1 MIFKPFSPFP
11 YDPAYI
17 NVDGSNW
24 AGNFTSN
31 VVPESSLS
39 PLVPGSNILAARA
52 SALFG
57 GSRNKNMRLYNRM
70 KRSLRRQKYSRRQRG
85 KTRRGKTRRGRF
97 RGGLN
102 LRGGMNATPNM
113 RGGMNATPNMRG
125 GNAPVRDWIT
135 GNSLNNT
142 SFRTPFNLPP
152 VLSALANPVPFFNT
166 SHNL

>member
-1 MIFKPFSPFP
+1 MIFKPFTPFP
-11 YDPAYI
+11 YNPAYI

-57 GSRNKNMRLYNRM
+57 GSRNKNMRLYNKM
-70 KRSLRRQKYSRRQRG
+70 KKSLRRQKYSRRQRG
-85 KTRRGKTRRGRF
+85 RTRRGKTRRGKF
-97 RGGLN
+97 RGG
-102 LRGGMNATPNM
+102 AI
-113 RGGMNATPNMRG
+113 AAKMRG

-142 SFRTPFNLPP
+142 SFKTPFNLPP
-152 VLSALANPVPFFNT
+152 TLSALANPVPFFST